1 MAGMVQHRRNTW
13 LLVLIMIELAG
24 AAVVLRWLF
33 APAPIVAPLQSTA
46 TPAPPATISLP
57 SGLPPDVRAS
67 VERWARIHSYVSAHE
82 SDEPDLRVAWRKSPG
97 ARPVGEWVLVAAAAF
112 PTSRRDVTEGALRD
126 AWLGR
131 GGMDAG
137 EELLVVTPQVGVILE
152 ALWGEHG
159 SDPAVAIVAPEEIV
173 DRVWARSEEGSY
185 DHIAIVPFHQLDPRL
200 SPLAVDGVQA
210 LDPDLDL
217 ARYPL
222 VARLW
227 AKGQRAEVES
237 LAASLV
243 EVGASTNRHR
253 ERLTDLVVTGVTALT
268 RGVAVQIE
276 AHGDPAWPAR
286 GVADLLASA
295 DVTHVSNEVSFVPGC
310 EAQVETTAFCARPE
324 YLETLRA
331 AGVDVVEL
339 TGNHNLDLGPAP
351 ARASLAL
358 YREAGMHVFGG
369 GEDEAAARRPLVVE
383 HNGNRVSFLGY
394 NTFGPH
400 YAWASVS
407 GPGAARFA
415 IDAVAHDVAQAK
427 AHAGLVLVTMQYTE
441 TYDVLPLPRQVAD
454 FHAVADAGADV
465 VVGTQ
470 AHQPQAIEFYDGTP
484 IFYGLG
490 NLFFDQTWSA
500 PTCQSLVVRLIIYD
514 GRLLVVRLVPTTM
527 DADCQPYVA
536 PPAER
541 DAILREVFEAS
552 GW

>member
-1 MAGMVQHRRNTW
+1 MIQYRRNIW
-13 LLVLIMIELAG
+13 LLALIVVELVG

-33 APAPIVAPLQSTA
+33 APAPIVAPVQATS

-57 SGLPPDVRAS
+57 PELPPDVRGA
-67 VERWARIHSYVSAHE
+67 VERWARAHSYLSANGSGE
-82 SDEPDLRVAWRKSPG
+82 ADLRVEWRKSPG

-112 PTSRRDVTEGALRD
+112 PSLRRDVAEDALRA

-131 GGMDAG
+131 RGTDTGGMQ
-137 EELLVVTPQVGVILE
+137 LVVVPEVAVILDT
-152 ALWGEHG
+152 LWGERG
-159 SDPAVAIVAPEEIV
+159 SDPAVAVVAPDEIV
-173 DRVWARSEEGSY
+173 DRAWARSEGGSY

-217 ARYPL
+217 AHYPL

-243 EVGASTNRHR
+243 EAGVSTNRHR
-253 ERLTDLVVTGVTALT
+253 ERLTELVVTGVTALT

-310 EAQVETTAFCARPE
+310 EAQAQAVAFCARPE
-324 YLETLRA
+324 YLEALRV

-339 TGNHNLDLGPAP
+339 TGNHNLDLGPDP
-351 ARASLAL
+351 ARSSLAL
-358 YREAGMHVFGG
+358 YKEVGMHVFGG

-383 HNGNRVSFLGY
+383 HNGNRIAFLGY
-394 NTFGPH
+394 NAFGPH
-400 YAWASVS
+400 YAWATTS

-415 IDAVAHDVAQAK
+415 VDAVAHDVAQVRAY
-427 AHAGLVLVTMQYTE
+427 AGLVLVTMQYTE

-454 FHAVADAGADV
+454 FYAVADAGADV

-470 AHQPQAIEFYDGTP
+470 AHQPQAIEFYEGKP

-500 PTCQSLVVRLIIYD
+500 PTCQSLVVHLTVHD
-514 GRLLVVRLVPTTM
+514 GRLLAIQLVPTTM
-527 DADCQPYVA
+527 GADCQPYVA

-541 DAILREVFEAS
+541 DAILREVFDAS